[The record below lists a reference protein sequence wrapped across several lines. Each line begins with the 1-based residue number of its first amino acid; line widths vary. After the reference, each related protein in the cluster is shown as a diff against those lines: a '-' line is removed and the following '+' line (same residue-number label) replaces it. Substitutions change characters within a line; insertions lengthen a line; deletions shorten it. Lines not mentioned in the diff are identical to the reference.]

1 MAVKVGDRV
10 GAFLS
15 ATDKEVQF
23 LGYGVFEGEYIVPK
37 DVNPVLHQACHA
49 NPRIKLDNGDVV
61 WGCECYW
68 GNESGVEA
76 YVSKLE
82 VKTVSIKDHR
92 S

>member
-1 MAVKVGDRV
+1 MGTKVGGRV

-23 LGYGVFEGEYIVPK
+23 LGYGVLEGEFIVPK
-37 DVNPVLHQACHA
+37 EIHEILHAACHA
-49 NPRIKLDNGDVV
+49 NPRIKLDNGDIV

-68 GNESGVEA
+68 GPEA
-76 YVSKLE
+76 RVADYVAKLE
-82 VKTVSIKDHR
+82 IKTVSIKDHR